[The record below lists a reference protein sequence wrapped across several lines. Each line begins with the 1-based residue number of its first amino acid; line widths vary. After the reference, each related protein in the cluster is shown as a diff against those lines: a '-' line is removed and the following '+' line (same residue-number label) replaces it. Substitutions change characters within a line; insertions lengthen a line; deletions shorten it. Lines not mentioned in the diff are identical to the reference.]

1 MIDRHLNG
9 RLKDRRSK
17 HRRWIDSATPLRRW
31 LRSPLLHFVL
41 AGAVLATLQSL
52 LWPGEPARPEPVI
65 VDAGVLAGLT
75 RDWARASGR
84 TPTNAELDLLVQDW
98 VDQELLVRQAL
109 ALGLEHNDALIE
121 RRLIQNQRFVE
132 SGTRDSPL
140 SDAELLARALAL
152 GLERTDL
159 VVRRRLV
166 ERMREIILSG
176 KDLSGLGGS
185 GLSEEHDAA
194 SDDRQDSGPTLPWI
208 RLTQLYLSRDRH
220 GRDLAAVTT
229 SLLEKLRGPGLRPD
243 SPEVARLGDPFLL
256 PRDLPRMTTDRLSAR
271 FGSGFGEAVVS
282 LPAGQWSGPIASSY
296 GLHLVWP
303 HERGEQPGGRGA
315 AEARART
322 EAHERASMQE
332 ALQILR
338 RGVDVIRYDRP
349 ASP

>member
-1 MIDRHLNG
+1 M
-9 RLKDRRSK
+9 KDRRL
-17 HRRWIDSATPLRRW
+17 IDSATPIRRW

-166 ERMREIILSG
+166 ERMREIIVSG

-185 GLSEEHDAA
+185 GLGGSEEDDAA
-194 SDDRQDSGPTLPWI
+194 SDDREDSGPTLPWI
-208 RLTQLYLSRDRH
+208 RLTQLYLSRDHH

-322 EAHERASMQE
+322 EARERASMQE

-349 ASP
+349 APP